1 MATKSNGHTNVHF
14 PITEIRSI
22 ANVAIGCFA
31 ALAFGCDNPDVRST
45 VGALKR
51 PQSFHQKHDWRAE
64 KYFQDADVV
73 DLCNAIESKDLR
85 RMDQLIV
92 TGTNVNAVGKDGMT
106 PLMWAF
112 PDNNLKRFTKLLEA
126 GADPNVLIESEL
138 DAPGVFREGL
148 SVTHLS
154 AETRLPGYFD
164 AVMKHSGDVTLENW
178 NSETIVHLIIKSG
191 LPDAQHRLE
200 LAVQHG
206 ADLNAYDGSGIP
218 PAILAAA
225 SFAQYDLA
233 LQILKLGADPK
244 RTRRDT
250 LFTLAHALAISSERL
265 ELMLPSER
273 AAYNKL
279 VQFLQ
284 GQGIDTELAKEDS
297 KRWST
302 WGRTLSIPESKRR
315 MDAEMA
321 KVKRE
326 NAAAL
331 PQRMTE

>member
-1 MATKSNGHTNVHF
+1 
-14 PITEIRSI
+14 
-22 ANVAIGCFA
+22 
-31 ALAFGCDNPDVRST
+31 
-45 VGALKR
+45 
-51 PQSFHQKHDWRAE
+51 
-64 KYFQDADVV
+64 
-73 DLCNAIESKDLR
+73 
-85 RMDQLIV
+85 
-92 TGTNVNAVGKDGMT
+92 
-106 PLMWAF
+106 
-112 PDNNLKRFTKLLEA
+112 
-126 GADPNVLIESEL
+126 
-138 DAPGVFREGL
+138 
-148 SVTHLS
+148 
-154 AETRLPGYFD
+154 
-164 AVMKHSGDVTLENW
+164 
-178 NSETIVHLIIKSG
+178 
-191 LPDAQHRLE
+191 LE